1 MQPSHLIRIAVTGL
15 ISLLLFIQSSAWT
28 YHAPLNPGCIT
39 SGEQWVLIGTL
50 PATIT
55 ATTAGDGTC
64 SGNYQ
69 YQWQVST
76 DNIYFTDIPGAT
88 GQNLSFTTSPTQSAW
103 YQRKVTCGSEVAYTG
118 TVKVNM
124 VTTLYYNVAISGS
137 FTRNNCGGN
146 GVGTTVTY
154 TIPANTYS
162 SPISVAD
169 ANAKAQAA
177 LNASGQAY
185 ANANATCTWY
195 NVARSQTF
203 TRNNCL
209 RNLIGTD
216 VVYTVPANTYSSNV
230 SQEDANQQATNDI
243 NANGQAYANAN
254 GLCKLPQPTPDV
266 TLVLQSDLPTAGA
279 AVMVEFLQ
287 NGQVVKSGT
296 IPASF
301 GSSVTTLLV
310 SGTYD
315 LRFTVNMSGQSQ
327 PINYKRQPTGSVWVG
342 AGSTTLISSVLFSP
356 GSYTIYSTRDL
367 PE

>member
-1 MQPSHLIRIAVTGL
+1 MQYTHLIRTVA
-15 ISLLLFIQSSAWT
+15 LLLIGCSFLSNRKAVNE
-28 YHAPLNPGCIT
+28 HAPLSPGCIT

-50 PATIT
+50 PATVT

-64 SGNYQ
+64 SGNYK
-69 YQWQVST
+69 YQWQIST

-124 VTTLYYNVAISGS
+124 VTTLYYNVATS
-137 FTRNNCGGN
+137 
-146 GVGTTVTY
+146 
-154 TIPANTYS
+154 
-162 SPISVAD
+162 
-169 ANAKAQAA
+169 
-177 LNASGQAY
+177 
-185 ANANATCTWY
+185 
-195 NVARSQTF
+195 RSF

-209 RNLIGTD
+209 RNLEGTT
-216 VVYTVPANTYSSNV
+216 VVYTVPANTYPSTISP
-230 SQEDANQQATNDI
+230 EDANQQATNDI

-254 GLCKLPQPTPDV
+254 GLCKFPQPTTDV

-296 IPASF
+296 IPAAF
-301 GSSVTTLLV
+301 GSSVTTTLV

-327 PINYKRQPTGSVWVG
+327 PINYKRQPTSNFWSG
-342 AGSTTLISSVLFSP
+342 AGSTTLISSVSFSP